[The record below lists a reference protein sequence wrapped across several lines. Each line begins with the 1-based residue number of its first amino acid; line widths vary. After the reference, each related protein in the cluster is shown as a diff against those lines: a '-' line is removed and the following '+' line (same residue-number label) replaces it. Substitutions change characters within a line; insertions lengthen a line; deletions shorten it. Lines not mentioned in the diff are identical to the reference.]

1 MMQQISIY
9 LTSIILGIM
18 LFFSF
23 VVAPVTFTALNE
35 ENARKFIRKIF
46 PYYYIVNLAISVLV
60 LILFII
66 LKIFSLDF
74 YLILSVTVLDEENSR
89 KFIRKIF
96 PYYYNVNLVISFL
109 VLIFFV
115 IQKTF
120 SLNFYLILTVAI
132 LFVLSNYILMPL
144 INKYKDENQD
154 KKFKYSHFI
163 SVVINF
169 IQMILLVIILI

>member
-1 MMQQISIY
+1 MLSQLSSY

-23 VVAPVTFTALNE
+23 IVAPITFTVLNE
-35 ENARKFIRKIF
+35 ESSRKFIRKIF
-46 PYYYIVNLAISVLV
+46 PYYYI
-60 LILFII
+60 
-66 LKIFSLDF
+66 
-74 YLILSVTVLDEENSR
+74 
-89 KFIRKIF
+89 
-96 PYYYNVNLVISFL
+96 VNLVISFL

-115 IQKTF
+115 IQKNF

-132 LFVLSNYILMPL
+132 LFALSNYVLMPL

-169 IQMILLVIILI
+169 IQMIFLVIILI

>member
-1 MMQQISIY
+1 MLSQLSSY

-23 VVAPVTFTALNE
+23 VVAPITFTVLNE
-35 ENARKFIRKIF
+35 E
-46 PYYYIVNLAISVLV
+46 S
-60 LILFII
+60 
-66 LKIFSLDF
+66 
-74 YLILSVTVLDEENSR
+74 SR

-109 VLIFFV
+109 VLIFLI

-132 LFVLSNYILMPL
+132 LFALSNYVLMPL
-144 INKYKDENQD
+144 INKYKDENQE

-163 SVVINF
+163 SVIINF
-169 IQMILLVIILI
+169 IQMIFLVIILI